1 MFFEK
6 LVSVT
11 RTRLGFDLRVLSYTD
26 SKGRVISTEVRG
38 GEVVEITSVRYH

>member
-11 RTRLGFDLRVLSYTD
+11 RTRLGFDLRVLSYTS
-26 SKGRVISTEVRG
+26 SKGCVISTEVRG
-38 GEVVEITSVRYH
+38 GEVVEITSVRCY